1 MHELWLDPDYRTQR
15 FRALNP
21 AFPTHVNQLETE
33 REIFWNWYRVQ
44 RRKRWLGRI
53 LRLWP
58 IALGT
63 LLGLLAPQ
71 LRAFLME
78 SHPWGMWVVFPF
90 ALLARR
96 PELQFNEQIG
106 RILPPLI
113 LYLQFPLEGLAARL
127 ALRQH
132 VTVPGVT
139 GQIFYFHFL
148 GALQLVLVS
157 GLLTPLFIR

>member
-1 MHELWLDPDYRTQR
+1 MHELWLDPDCRMQR
-15 FRALNP
+15 FRALNDT
-21 AFPTHVNQLETE
+21 FPTHVNQLETE
-33 REIFWNWYRVQ
+33 QEIFWNWYRVQ
-44 RRKRWLGRI
+44 RRRRWLGWL

-63 LLGLLAPQ
+63 ILGLLAPL
-71 LRAFLME
+71 LRGFLME
-78 SHPWGMWVVFPF
+78 SHPWGMWVIFPF

-113 LYLQFPLEGLAARL
+113 LYMQFPLEGLAARMV
-127 ALRQH
+127 LRRH

-139 GQIFYFHFL
+139 GQILYFHFL

-157 GLLTPLFIR
+157 GLLTPLFMR

>member
-1 MHELWLDPDYRTQR
+1 MHELWLDPDCRTQR
-15 FRALNP
+15 FRALN
-21 AFPTHVNQLETE
+21 ATFPTHVNQLETE
-33 REIFWNWYRVQ
+33 QEIFSNWYRVQ
-44 RRKRWLGRI
+44 RRRQWLGWM

-63 LLGLLAPQ
+63 ILGLLAPQ
-71 LRAFLME
+71 LRAFLMQ

-96 PELQFNEQIG
+96 PELQINEQIG
-106 RILPPLI
+106 RVLPPLI
-113 LYLQFPLEGLAARL
+113 LYMQFPLEGLAARM
-127 ALRQH
+127 ALRRH

-148 GALQLVLVS
+148 GALQLVLVT
-157 GLLTPLFIR
+157 GVLTPFFIR